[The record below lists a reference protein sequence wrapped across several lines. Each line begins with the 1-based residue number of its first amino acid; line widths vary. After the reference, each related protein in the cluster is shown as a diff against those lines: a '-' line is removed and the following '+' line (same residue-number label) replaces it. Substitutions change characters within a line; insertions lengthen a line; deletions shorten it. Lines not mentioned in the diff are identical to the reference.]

1 MRLPNDKGK
10 IKRVRI
16 SIREVDEGGG
26 FKKGVKSENFIVID
40 CTPKEVKEFIIKK
53 LKDEE
58 I

>member
-1 MRLPNDKGK
+1 MIPNDKGK